1 MVNLKKIQ
9 NLPLSARKIIL
20 WSVSV
25 LLGILLVFMCIRNFQ
40 EKIKNFQMEKISFPN
55 LQEELKNI
63 PEVEIPN
70 NQ

>member
-1 MVNLKKIQ
+1 MINLKKIQ

-20 WSVSV
+20 WAV
-25 LLGILLVFMCIRNFQ
+25 LVFLGILLVFMCIRNFQ
-40 EKIKNFQMEKISFPN
+40 EKIKNFQMEKISLPN
-55 LQEELKNI
+55 FQEELKNI